1 MIAVS
6 ACLLGIDCKYSG
18 GNNRNEKVIEFVKD
32 KPFIAICPEQMG
44 GLCTPRNPSEIKGG
58 RGEDVLDK
66 KATVISN
73 TGSDVTEN
81 FVKGAVESFKLAEL
95 SGVDMAILKNGSPSC
110 GSSRIYDGSFSG
122 VKISGEGV
130 TTALFRKNGIKVISE
145 DDI

>member
-18 GNNRNEKVIEFVKD
+18 GNNRNENVIEFVKD

-73 TGSDVTEN
+73 TGADVTEN

>member
-58 RGEDVLDK
+58 RGKDVLDK

-73 TGSDVTEN
+73 TGADVTEN

>member
-58 RGEDVLDK
+58 RGEDVLNK

-122 VKISGEGV
+122 VKISREGV

>member
-18 GNNRNEKVIEFVKD
+18 GNNRNENVIEFVKD

-58 RGEDVLDK
+58 RGEDVLNK

-73 TGSDVTEN
+73 TGADVTDN